1 MFLDFRHR
9 NAVSRW
15 FIVWIISIMIP
26 VDRVSEDNYYSSPR
40 HPAAEPLWLA
50 LPDKHRALRN
60 IRLKCK
66 IWQQQLF
73 ETWYTYIGSTRTVIQ
88 FELDTEQKQA
98 LPLPHNTIQCRAIWG
113 SVFCQRGFL
122 KLTNRGKGC
131 NYLFAVNSRVKSSPE
146 QPQNSSWVEGG
157 YKMLNYK

>member
-1 MFLDFRHR
+1 MTQNIFLQKCVFKF
-9 NAVSRW
+9 SPQKCS
-15 FIVWIISIMIP
+15 ISMIHCLNHFHYDP
-26 VDRVSEDNYYSSPR
+26 TVDRVSEDNYYSSPR

-131 NYLFAVNSRVKSSPE
+131 NYLFAVNSRVKSPPE
-146 QPQNSSWVEGG
+146 QPQNSS
-157 YKMLNYK
+157 